1 MRFVYFAC
9 SVISLATSATLSHAF
24 EIEEHRIYES
34 EVATDELRIISTADV
49 SVFEPLIQ
57 LFQRQNPSVSIDY
70 TVASSSEL
78 MKAIYQEG
86 AKFDLAISSAM
97 DLQTKLANDGFAST
111 FTSSATDALP
121 DWAKWHDQLFAFTQ
135 EPAVLV
141 VSDTAFTG
149 RTLPDTRDELVELL
163 RANENTFRGRIGTY
177 DIRTSGFGYMVAT
190 QDSRNTESYW
200 RLTEVMGRLETQL
213 FCCSGAMIDR
223 VASGELAM
231 AYNVLG
237 SYAESRSGPDDG
249 FSIVALQD
257 FSTIMLRTALV
268 PATAENPETAGKMID
283 FLISS
288 ETQST
293 LADLTGLPPVL
304 REQQEESNALRR
316 IHLGPG
322 LLVFLDKLRRQTF
335 LRNWEASITQQ

>member
-1 MRFVYFAC
+1 MRLAYLAC
-9 SVISLATSATLSHAF
+9 SLVFFTASTSAGAAF
-24 EIEEHRIYES
+24 EVEEHRTYPAAAEA
-34 EVATDELRIISTADV
+34 VELRIISTADAA
-49 SVFEPLIQ
+49 VFEPLIQ
-57 LFQRQNPSVSIDY
+57 SFQRDNPSISVDY
-70 TVASSSEL
+70 TVASSAEL

-86 AKFDLAISSAM
+86 ASFDLAISSAM
-97 DLQTKLANDGFAST
+97 DLQTKLANDGLAMSFV
-111 FTSSATDALP
+111 SSETEALP
-121 DWAKWHDQLFAFTQ
+121 DWASWHDQLFAFTQ

-163 RANENTFRGRIGTY
+163 RANEVTFRGRIGTY

-200 RLTEVMGRLETQL
+200 RLTEVMGRLETRL

-257 FSTIMLRTALV
+257 FSTIMLRTALI
-268 PATAENPETAGKMID
+268 PATAENPEAAGKMID
-283 FLISS
+283 FLISP

-293 LADLTGLPPVL
+293 LADLTGLPPVH
-304 REQQEESNALRR
+304 REEQEESNALRR
-316 IHLGPG
+316 IRLGPG
-322 LLVFLDKLRRQTF
+322 LLVFLDKLRRETF